1 MRSKS
6 LAILLAA
13 TLAATALVPSCK
25 SQYEA
30 LLDGNDVDAKYAA
43 AFEFFNAGK
52 YQKAAALFE
61 SLAVLTS
68 GSERDD
74 TVQYYWGLSNY
85 RYQDYY
91 TAETN
96 FTRFLE
102 NFPRS
107 PFAESARFFRL
118 DCLYKSTYRYELDQ
132 VPTYNAITA
141 ISEFIVEYPDNP
153 HIPVCNRMLLDL
165 NERLD
170 RKAYE
175 NARIYYKMEDYKA
188 ARVALKNVLK
198 DDADNIY
205 REEILYYT
213 AMSSYKYAFL
223 SVPSKQKERYLYFV
237 DDYYNFVGEFP
248 ESKHRKELDALYRK
262 VKNNETSAGASFVQ

>member
-1 MRSKS
+1 MNRHT
-6 LAILLAA
+6 LLAVLLLIA
-13 TLAATALVPSCK
+13 GVFSCK

-30 LLDGNDVDAKYAA
+30 LLDGNDVEAKYEA
-43 AFEFFNAGK
+43 AFNYFNSGK

-61 SLAVLTS
+61 SLSVLTS
-68 GSERDD
+68 GTERDD

-85 RYQDYY
+85 RFKDYY

-96 FTRFLE
+96 FSRFLE

-107 PFAESARFFRL
+107 PFAESARFFRI
-118 DCLYKSTYRYELDQ
+118 DCLYKNTYRYELDQ
-132 VPTYNAITA
+132 TPTYSAITA
-141 ISEFIVEYPDNP
+141 ISQFIVEYPDNA
-153 HIPVCNRMLLDL
+153 HIPACNRMLFDL

-170 RKAYE
+170 RKAFE

-198 DDADNIY
+198 DDADNMY

-213 AMSSYKYAFL
+213 AMSSYKFASL
-223 SVPSKQKERYLYFV
+223 SVPDKQKERFLFFI
-237 DDYYNFVGEFP
+237 DDYYNFIGEYP
-248 ESKHRKELDALYRK
+248 ESAHRKELDSLYKR
-262 VKNNETSAGASFVQ
+262 VKNNETSAAGASVKK